1 MQLNSLKTSSIL
13 QNKTNSF
20 RMKLKTLKYQL
31 KARAVDPVDK
41 ILDAVVVVV
50 VSAVVW
56 IGPSAWD
63 GSDLIPVV
71 SELAVATAAVNG
83 FFSK

>member
-50 VSAVVW
+50 VSAVV
-56 IGPSAWD
+56 
-63 GSDLIPVV
+63 
-71 SELAVATAAVNG
+71 
-83 FFSK
+83 